1 MKQYCYSFV
10 ANIINDP
17 LPSLLQSGC
26 IFILILPLDFTARE
40 NIGVGVRIG
49 QVRATDSDRLEEIQY
64 TTRADVREFAVFP
77 TDGTILLRSPSVRL
91 DFESLT

>member
-1 MKQYCYSFV
+1 MKQYRYSFV

-26 IFILILPLDFTARE
+26 ILILPLDFTARE